1 MKAKTTHRI
10 KLTALT
16 VALLGVA
23 AAVFVLVGSLIFAAV
38 YGQAMMA
45 DASTNAEQSARQTAA
60 ALENYLNT
68 MEEKLVRIAAEITE
82 ESLTDTEEL
91 DVAVRLY
98 TDVEAVM
105 IYSADGSLIVCSS
118 NGRKVKENLSDNL
131 SFDSRVFSANGERVI
146 LLPHVENLYENYY
159 PWVVTLMKRMDPS
172 VFGDDVCIAV
182 DFSFSGIAQYIDNVG
197 FGRHGYCYVIDSS
210 GKMVYHPQQQMFY
223 AGIKDEDVEAV
234 AALPDGVHLF
244 DDALRTVSTLED
256 GDWRIVGVS
265 YTDDLAA
272 SRRQAIVQF
281 VAAVL
286 LCCVAIAAL
295 TVWLYAR
302 IVNRPVNR
310 LVRAMRDFE
319 ELAETYS
326 YAPQNEPIAELQTL
340 SDSFGHMVGMV
351 QSLMAQ
357 IKAEEISL
365 RKTEL
370 KALQA
375 QINPHFLYNT
385 LDSIQWMCEQG
396 KNEDAVKMI
405 SALAR
410 LFRISISR
418 GKEIIPIRDEL
429 RHAESYLLIQ
439 SYRYKDRFSYAFE
452 VDESLKDCYCN
463 KITIQPLIENAIYH
477 GIEGM
482 LDDGKITV
490 RVHKDP
496 AAADAPDADIFIEV
510 EDNGVGMTAAQCAAI
525 LSKERSDSS
534 GIGIKNVNDR
544 LKIFFGDKY
553 GITINSEPD
562 VGTCVT
568 VRLPQLGKEPEA

>member
-16 VALLGVA
+16 VALLGIA
-23 AAVFVLVGSLIFAAV
+23 AAVFVLVGVLSFVAV
-38 YGQAMMA
+38 YDRTMMA

-82 ESLTDTEEL
+82 DSLTDTEEL

-118 NGRKVKENLSDNL
+118 NGQKVKDNIKDNL
-131 SFDSRVFSANGERVI
+131 SFDSRVFSAGGERVI

-197 FGRHGYCYVIDSS
+197 FGRHGYCYVIDAD

-223 AGIKDEDVEAV
+223 AGIKDEDVESV

-256 GDWRIVGVS
+256 GNWRIVGVS
-265 YTDDLAA
+265 YTDDFAA

-286 LCCVAIAAL
+286 LCCVAIAVL
-295 TVWLYAR
+295 TVLLYAH

-310 LVRAMRDFE
+310 LVHAMRDFE
-319 ELAETYS
+319 RFAETYS
-326 YAPQNEPIAELQTL
+326 YTPQNEPIAELQTL
-340 SDSFGHMVGMV
+340 SDSFGHMVCMV
-351 QSLMAQ
+351 QSLMEQ

-405 SALAR
+405 GALAR

-439 SYRYKDRFSYAFE
+439 SYRYKDRFSYTFE
-452 VDESLKDCYCN
+452 VDENLKDCYCN

-496 AAADAPDADIFIEV
+496 AAADNPDADILIEV

-553 GITINSEPD
+553 GITIKSEPD